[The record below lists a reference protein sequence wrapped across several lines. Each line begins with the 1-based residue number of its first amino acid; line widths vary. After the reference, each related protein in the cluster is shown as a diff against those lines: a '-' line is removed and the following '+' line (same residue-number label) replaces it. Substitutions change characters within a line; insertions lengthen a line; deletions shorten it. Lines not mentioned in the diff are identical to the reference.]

1 MEKKCRR
8 SPHSRIQGAITSL
21 SRLSIPLHAAS
32 AGFFI
37 VLSVFPA
44 LVLLLGVL
52 RYANLQAE
60 RLPEILGGIIPQ
72 ALTPGLAD
80 LIGEVSASASGT
92 LVGISV
98 LTALWSA
105 SRGIYG
111 LLLGLNAVYGIRE
124 SRGYLQRRLVSA
136 ACTLA
141 LLLLLPLLLI
151 FHLCAQAL
159 LPILRTRPESL
170 AARAVQIP
178 ALRWLFL
185 LAGLSGIFALM
196 FCFLPDHRS
205 SLRRSFPGAVFS
217 AVGWLVFGQLY
228 GIYVAYFTP
237 LSSIYGSVYAVALS
251 MLWLYCCL
259 CIFFYGG
266 ALNHAL
272 EQRKFPDA

>member
-1 MEKKCRR
+1 MEKNRHYNPFPC
-8 SPHSRIQGAITSL
+8 IQMLAKSL
-21 SRLSIPLHAAS
+21 SRLQIPLYAAG

-52 RYANLQAE
+52 RYANLQAD

-72 ALTPGLAD
+72 ALTPALVD
-80 LIGEVSASASGT
+80 LIDEVSASASGT
-92 LVGISV
+92 LVGISA

-111 LLLGLNAVYGIRE
+111 LLLGMNAVYGIQE

-151 FHLCAQAL
+151 IHLCAQAL
-159 LPILRTRPESL
+159 LPILRTRPDSI
-170 AARAVQIP
+170 AARAIQMP
-178 ALRWLFL
+178 ALRWICL
-185 LAGLSGIFALM
+185 LAGLIGIFAM
-196 FCFLPDHRS
+196 IFCFLPDHHT
-205 SLRRSFPGAVFS
+205 SLRRSIPGAVFS
-217 AVGWLVFGQLY
+217 ALGWLIFGQLY

-259 CIFFYGG
+259 CILFYGG
-266 ALNHAL
+266 ALNHAM
-272 EQRKFPDA
+272 EQTK